1 MSTAQC
7 SLSTPAAG
15 VDSTTKV
22 EAMSKL
28 VRRSGA
34 LVTMGRQVAGE
45 MSLATAAAGDARS
58 LATAAAG
65 DARSLVAACA
75 EEVKAL
81 PELVWTLVE
90 VGTGTV
96 LPALG
101 LA

>member
-1 MSTAQC
+1 
-7 SLSTPAAG
+7 
-15 VDSTTKV
+15 
-22 EAMSKL
+22 MSKL

-34 LVTMGRQVAGE
+34 LVTTGRLAAGE
-45 MSLATAAAGDARS
+45 MSLARS
-58 LATAAAG
+58 AG
-65 DARSLVAACA
+65 DARSLVAVCA

-81 PELVWTLVE
+81 PELVLTLVE

>member
-58 LATAAAG
+58 L
-65 DARSLVAACA
+65 VAACA